1 MANVSQYLSKA
12 LLDWSLGGATPTRPA
27 AWGIGLSLGSPTS
40 VSGSEI
46 TTGSGYAR
54 QTGIFGA
61 AGTPTSSGTGSNNSA
76 CTFGP
81 FSGAASVSGLQLW
94 DSMLSLNSGNMLYE
108 GLLATARTIGV
119 GDSLV
124 LNVGALI
131 IGMS

>member
-1 MANVSQYLSKA
+1 MANIAAYAEKA
-12 LLDWSLGGATPTRPA
+12 MLDWVLGGATPTRPA
-27 AWGIGLSLGSPTS
+27 AWAFGLSLGAPTS

-54 QTGIFGA
+54 QTAIFGA
-61 AGTPTSSGTGSNNSA
+61 AASPSGSATNASA

-81 FSGAASVSGLQLW
+81 FSGAASVSGIQIW
-94 DSMLSLNSGNMLYE
+94 DTILTLNSGNMLLY

-124 LNVGALI
+124 LASGAAVVSL
-131 IGMS
+131 S